1 MARAARPALPTG
13 TVTYL
18 FSDIEG
24 STSLLAVFGDRY
36 LPLLERHAQLLR
48 DAFAANDGIEVNTE
62 GDAFFAVFVSA
73 DQAVAAAAAAQAA
86 LAAEGWPTHGVI
98 RVRIGIHSGE
108 GRLGGAD
115 YVGLDVNRAARIAA
129 AAHGGQVVLSDATR
143 ELVERGLPAH
153 LTLHDLGRHR
163 LKDLPDTE
171 QLWQLDIEG
180 LPSRFPALRTLDARA
195 TNLPPEP
202 SPLIGRDDELAT
214 ARELLGQRRLLT
226 LTGPG
231 GTGKTRL
238 GLAVAASLL
247 AEQKDDVFVVD
258 LQDAGDTVAVAAAI
272 AEAIGVRERA
282 DRGPEETVAA
292 YLRERPCLLLLDNFE
307 QVIGSAPFVG
317 RLLEAS
323 PGLRVIVTSRE
334 ALRLRGEQELPVQP
348 LPLPAPGTAVT
359 LEGAADSP
367 AVQLFVQRAREV
379 RPDFELS
386 EANTGHVLEIVRRVD
401 GLPLAIE
408 LAAARVRLLSPEA
421 ILSRLEQSLAVL
433 SGGGRDRPDRQQT
446 LRGAI
451 DWSYRLLDDADQRLF
466 ARLSVFA
473 GGWNLAS
480 AEAVCLE
487 GSSYDELFEPLAS
500 LGERSLIRAS
510 DEPSREP
517 RFDMLR
523 VIHEFA
529 AERLAEGPERDQ
541 IARRHATW
549 AADLAER
556 AEPELTRSALRE
568 WQDRLFRE
576 QENLRAALRW
586 AIEHKETGLGL
597 RTAGPLWRFWHYRG
611 AAREG
616 REWLEA
622 VLVLPGAEEA
632 GPDRARALAGLAG
645 LVYWQGDL
653 ERAAR
658 LYGEALAIR
667 RAAADPHEVA
677 EALRDGTWP
686 LFGTGRLSEART
698 WAREAI
704 EIYRDLGDDPCV
716 IVTEAWLAMTAT
728 ISGSGGKIEEA
739 IALAQRAAQASRVA
753 GKPFE
758 EADWLSSLAYL
769 ERERGDLEAALVH
782 GRQALRAFYDLG
794 ALGWVGSYFKL
805 FAAMELKR
813 GGYERAVTLGTMA
826 ARFSEAFGGELPD
839 SMLRAGDPVTEAAPF
854 LDPKV
859 HARAVAEGQRMP
871 LDEAAAYA
879 LEE

>member
-1 MARAARPALPTG
+1 MARAALRPLPTG

-24 STSLLAVFGDRY
+24 STSLLAEFGDRY

-48 DAFAANDGIEVNTE
+48 AAFAANDGIEINTE
-62 GDAFFAVFVSA
+62 GDAFFAVFVAA
-73 DQAVAAAAAAQAA
+73 DQAVAAAAAAQSA
-86 LAAEGWPTHGVI
+86 LAAERWPEHGII

-143 ELVERGLPAH
+143 VLVERGLPAH
-153 LTLHDLGRHR
+153 LALRDLGRHR
-163 LKDLPDTE
+163 LKDLPDSE

-180 LPSRFPALRTLDARA
+180 LPSRFPPLRTLDSRA

-202 SPLIGRDDELAT
+202 SPLIGRDDELAM

-238 GLAVAASLL
+238 GLAISASLL
-247 AEQKDDVFVVD
+247 DEQQVDVFVVD

-272 AEAIGVRERA
+272 AEAIGVREHA

-307 QVIGSAPFVG
+307 QVIGAAPFVG
-317 RLLEAS
+317 RLLEDS
-323 PGLRVIVTSRE
+323 PRLRVIVTSRE

-348 LPLPAPGTAVT
+348 LRLPAPGAAVT
-359 LEGAADSP
+359 FESAADSP
-367 AVQLFVQRAREV
+367 AVQLFLQRAREV

-386 EANTGHVLEIVRRVD
+386 EANVGHVLEIVRRVD

-421 ILSRLEQSLAVL
+421 IVSRLEQSLAVL

-451 DWSYRLLDDADQRLF
+451 DWSYRLLDRVEQRLF

-473 GGWNLAS
+473 GGWSLAS

-487 GSSYDELFEPLAS
+487 GSGYDELFEPLAS
-500 LGERSLIRAS
+500 LGERSLIRAV
-510 DEPSREP
+510 DEVTGEP

-523 VIHEFA
+523 VIREFA
-529 AERLAEGPERDQ
+529 AERLAEGPEQDR
-541 IARRHATW
+541 IERAHATW

-556 AEPELTRSALRE
+556 AEPELTRSDLRE
-568 WQDRLFRE
+568 WQDRLFLE

-586 AIEHKETGLGL
+586 AIDHEETSLGL
-597 RTAGPLWRFWHYRG
+597 RIVGPLWRFWHYRG

-622 VLVLPGAEEA
+622 VLALPRAEEA
-632 GPDRARALAGLAG
+632 GPDRARALTGLAG

-658 LYGEALAIR
+658 LYAEALAIR
-667 RAAADPHEVA
+667 RLADDPHEVA

-686 LFGTGRLSEART
+686 LFGTGRLDEARI

-704 EIYRDLGDDPCV
+704 EIYRYLGDESSV
-716 IVTEAWLAMTAT
+716 TVTEAWLAMTAT
-728 ISGSGGKIEEA
+728 IGGTDGAIDEA
-739 IALAQRAAQASRVA
+739 IALARRAAQASQEA

-758 EADWLSSLAYL
+758 EADWLSSLAFL
-769 ERERGDLEAALVH
+769 ERERGDMDAALVH
-782 GRQALRAFYDLG
+782 GRRALRAFYDLG
-794 ALGWVGSYFKL
+794 ALGWVGPYFKL
-805 FAAMELKR
+805 FASIELER
-813 GGYERAVTLGTMA
+813 GGYERAVTLGSMA
-826 ARFSEAFGGELPD
+826 ARFSEAFGGELPE
-839 SMLRAGDPVTEAAPF
+839 SMLRAGDPVAEAAAF
-854 LDPKV
+854 LDPAV
-859 HARAVAEGQRMP
+859 YARAVAEGQRMP

-879 LEE
+879 LEG